1 MTSADYT
8 LRSDLSVL
16 RDLLRRLEVAQQ
28 GILVLARRWNIIHQN
43 KKRIRNTP
51 LYRIYLIK
59 NYKL

>member
-28 GILVLARRWNIIHQN
+28 GILVLARRWNIHQT

-51 LYRIYLIK
+51 LYRIYLIE